1 MPVPIRVLT
10 LLILL
15 SPLGCTEQQAEQDN
29 LQMRLQAGLADPSRP
44 EADRARD
51 GQRKPDQI
59 IALWGID
66 SGMTVLDLFAA
77 GGYYTE
83 VLAAVVGP
91 DGKVY
96 AHNNNFLLTV
106 RDGVFDKEMTARL
119 ADNRLPNVERL
130 DVEIKDMNLE
140 LGSLDAI
147 NIVLNYHDIYGFTK
161 EAGDTTEGL
170 LALFYS
176 LLKPGGML
184 GIIDHSANPG
194 PFERNVH
201 RIDENIVI
209 EEVKAAGYALEAQ
222 SDLLRNP
229 DDDRTRSVF
238 DPELR
243 GRTDRFV
250 LRFRKPA
257 EE

>member
-1 MPVPIRVLT
+1 MPILIRVLVVS
-10 LLILL
+10 ILL
-15 SPLGCTEQQAEQDN
+15 SPLACTEQSADEA
-29 LQMRLQAGLADPSRP
+29 RLQAALADPSRP

-51 GQRKPDQI
+51 AQRKPDQI
-59 IALWGID
+59 VAFWGID

-83 VLAAVVGP
+83 VLAAATGP

-106 RDGVFDKEMTARL
+106 RDGVYDKEMTTRL
-119 ADNRLPNVERL
+119 ADSRLPNVERL
-130 DVEIKDMNLE
+130 DREVQEMNLE
-140 LGSLDAI
+140 PESLDAI
-147 NIVLNYHDIYGFTK
+147 NFVLNYHDVYGFTE
-161 EAGDTTEGL
+161 EAGGTTEAVLGL
-170 LALFYS
+170 FKS
-176 LLKPGGML
+176 LLKPGGVL

-194 PFERNVH
+194 PYQSELH

-209 EEVKAAGYALEAQ
+209 EEVTGAGFVLEAQ

-229 DDDRTRSVF
+229 DDDRTRLVF

-243 GRTDRFV
+243 GHTDRFV
-250 LRFRKPA
+250 LLFRKPA
-257 EE
+257 VPAP